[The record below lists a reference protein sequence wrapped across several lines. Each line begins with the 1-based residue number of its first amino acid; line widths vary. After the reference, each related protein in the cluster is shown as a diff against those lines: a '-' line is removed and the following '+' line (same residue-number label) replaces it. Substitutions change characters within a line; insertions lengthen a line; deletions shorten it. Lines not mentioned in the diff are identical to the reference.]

1 MLLAIHKKILC
12 YLMLALFCIAS
23 VGCVNIKE
31 EKTAAP
37 IEPAPCECEELSPG
51 ITVVGE
57 VEHVLVGSE
66 LMLQKARI
74 DTGAT
79 TTSIGIASQQPFE
92 RDGTKWLRFTIKD
105 RLSGEIKEFERP
117 LLRTVNIKRHGAE
130 SVQRPVVRMRI
141 TMGDLRRNIDV
152 TLADR
157 DAFGYPVLIGRNF
170 LDGKALVD
178 VSRRYITSDED

>member
-74 DTGAT
+74 GQGEFPCPRRRVA
-79 TTSIGIASQQPFE
+79 P
-92 RDGTKWLRFTIKD
+92 RRTI
-105 RLSGEIKEFERP
+105 RVTPRP
-117 LLRTVNIKRHGAE
+117 C
-130 SVQRPVVRMRI
+130 RP
-141 TMGDLRRNIDV
+141 
-152 TLADR
+152 
-157 DAFGYPVLIGRNF
+157 
-170 LDGKALVD
+170 
-178 VSRRYITSDED
+178 